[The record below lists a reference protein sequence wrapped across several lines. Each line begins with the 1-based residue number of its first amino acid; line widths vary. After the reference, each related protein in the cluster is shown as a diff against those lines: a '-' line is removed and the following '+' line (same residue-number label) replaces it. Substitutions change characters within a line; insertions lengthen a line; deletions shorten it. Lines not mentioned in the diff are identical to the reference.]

1 MAHSEHRTTTGGPTD
16 PRAYGFVKAAYGLN
30 ETIEML
36 GIGRSSIYAA
46 VKRGELNPVKF
57 GKKVLFYAEDL
68 AAFLTRLRESAR
80 KSN

>member
-1 MAHSEHRTTTGGPTD
+1 MTPNKHSTTTGGSTD
-16 PRAYGFVKAAYGLN
+16 PRAFGFVKAAYGLN
-30 ETIEML
+30 ETIDLL

-57 GKKVLFYAEDL
+57 GKKILFYAEDL
-68 AAFLTRLRESAR
+68 AAFLTKLRESAR